1 MSIVSKLTNLIKS
14 CRFRGFSQL
23 AYSYLYQ
30 KAYKYYAGKN
40 GIRMKNVPVKEFKL
54 EWNSLGHVWETTS
67 YRYFANYM
75 DNLSDIVPESIGRT
89 CVEYVLNPIAYRTYY
104 SDKNMFAN
112 ICGKENVVKTIICRV
127 RGGKF
132 LDGDLKPISSS
143 IEAILKGYDKV
154 LLKPSIDS
162 KGGHGIL
169 LFTRVG
175 DIFES
180 GGVILDEAM
189 LMNYSDDFA
198 IQELVEQHKELAS
211 LNPTSVNTLRIAV
224 YRSIADE
231 KAHVVASFIR
241 IGSAGMFVDNAC
253 LGGKYAGVD
262 IDTGRVA
269 ASLRDMNGGI
279 YTSHNGIDFS
289 KLEFYIPGWQII
301 KDKCLEIAEKIVHH
315 RLIAFDMT
323 LTNDMKP
330 ILIEFNV
337 ESYNYGSFMYTN
349 QSPLGNFKEE
359 ILDYCKKR
367 LTGK

>member
-1 MSIVSKLTNLIKS
+1 MTIVAKLTNLIKS

-30 KAYKYYAGKN
+30 KAYKYYAKRN
-40 GIRMKNVPVKEFKL
+40 DIVMRNLSVKEFKRK
-54 EWNSLGHVWETTS
+54 WNSLGRVWETIS

-89 CVEYVLNPIAYRTYY
+89 CIEYFLNPIPYRTYY
-104 SDKNMFAN
+104 SDKNMFAS
-112 ICGKENVVKTIICRV
+112 ICGKENVVTTIACRIN
-127 RGGKF
+127 GGQL
-132 LDGDLKPISSS
+132 LDGDLKPIKSSLDVLL
-143 IEAILKGYDKV
+143 EDYDKV

-162 KGGHGIL
+162 KGGSGIMLFKRDGNVFRSGDVL
-169 LFTRVG
+169 LN
-175 DIFES
+175 
-180 GGVILDEAM
+180 EAM
-189 LMNYSDDFA
+189 LMNYGDDFA
-198 IQELVEQHKELAS
+198 VQELVEQHNELAS
-211 LNPTSVNTLRIAV
+211 LNPSSVNTLRVAV
-224 YRSIADE
+224 YRSITDE
-231 KAHVVASFIR
+231 KAHVIASFIR

-253 LGGKYAGVD
+253 MGGKYAGVD